1 MILPFIILDL
11 STLFIACYIK
21 HCMSSS
27 IDWNDVIKKE
37 ARGIDDADFGE
48 VQEVTSGFVITQKGL
63 IEVETFGIPKEKA
76 ESYDGSVL
84 RFNVSEDEAY
94 SKYRGGGEGGEEE
107 DTNETLSQEEED
119 STIDELGTPLQSN
132 TQDIETEESTT
143 VPLMEERV
151 DVSKR
156 IEEDTATIIKEPI
169 TETKTIEVPVT
180 HEEISIE
187 RRKPESGQTETDQKP
202 VTSKEEIEIPVKREE
217 IEVTKRP
224 YIKEEV
230 VVKKKPVTETKE
242 ITEEV
247 TTEKVNV
254 SEDDT

>member
-1 MILPFIILDL
+1 
-11 STLFIACYIK
+11 
-21 HCMSSS
+21 MSSTQ

-37 ARGIDDADFGE
+37 ARGINNADFGE
-48 VQEVTSGFVITQKGL
+48 VQELTDEFVITQRGL
-63 IEVETFGIPKEKA
+63 IDVETYGIPKERA

-84 RFNVSEDEAY
+84 RFNVTGDEAF
-94 SKYRGGGEGGEEE
+94 SKYREGAEE
-107 DTNETLSQEEED
+107 DAQEMLSEEAEFSTTDEPETQ
-119 STIDELGTPLQSN
+119 LQSN
-132 TQDIETEESTT
+132 QDNETEESTT

-156 IEEDTATIIKEPI
+156 IEEDTATLTKKPI

-187 RRKPESGQTETDQKP
+187 RRKPSEEQTYTEQEP
-202 VTSKEEIEIPVKREE
+202 VTSQEEIEIPVKKEE
-217 IEVTKRP
+217 IEVNKRP

-247 TTEKVNV
+247 KTEKINV
-254 SEDDT
+254 SDG

>member
-1 MILPFIILDL
+1 
-11 STLFIACYIK
+11 
-21 HCMSSS
+21 MSSTT

-37 ARGIDDADFGE
+37 ARGINDADFGE
-48 VQEVTSGFVITQKGL
+48 VQELTTEFVITQRGL
-63 IEVETFGIPKEKA
+63 INIETFGIPKERA

-84 RFNVSEDEAY
+84 RFNVTEDEAF
-94 SKYRGGGEGGEEE
+94 SKYREGGE
-107 DTNETLSQEEED
+107 DTDETLSQEKV
-119 STIDELGTPLQSN
+119 STIDEMETQLQSN
-132 TQDIETEESTT
+132 QGNETEESTT
-143 VPLMEERV
+143 VPLMEERI

-156 IEEDTATIIKEPI
+156 IKEDTATITKKPI
-169 TETKTIEVPVT
+169 TETKTMEVPVT

-187 RRKPESGQTETDQKP
+187 RRRPSGEQTYSEQKP
-202 VTSKEEIEIPVKREE
+202 VTSQEEIEIPVKREE
-217 IEVTKRP
+217 IEVNKKP

-254 SEDDT
+254 SDG

>member
-1 MILPFIILDL
+1 
-11 STLFIACYIK
+11 
-21 HCMSSS
+21 MSSS

-37 ARGIDDADFGE
+37 ARGINDADFGE
-48 VQEVTSGFVITQKGL
+48 VQEVTSEFVITQKGL
-63 IEVETFGIPKEKA
+63 IDIETFGIPKERA
-76 ESYDGSVL
+76 ESYDGSIL

-94 SKYRGGGEGGEEE
+94 SKYRGREYADEAI
-107 DTNETLSQEEED
+107 SQDEVD
-119 STIDELGTPLQSN
+119 STREDVETPLQS
-132 TQDIETEESTT
+132 TQSKETEESTT

-156 IEEDTATIIKEPI
+156 IEEDTATIIKEPM

-202 VTSKEEIEIPVKREE
+202 VTSREEIEIPVKREE

-224 YIKEEV
+224 YVKEEV

-247 TTEKVNV
+247 TTERVNV
-254 SEDDT
+254 SDDDT

>member
-1 MILPFIILDL
+1 
-11 STLFIACYIK
+11 
-21 HCMSSS
+21 MSSS

-37 ARGIDDADFGE
+37 ARGINDADFGE
-48 VQEVTSGFVITQKGL
+48 VQEVTSEFVITQKGL
-63 IEVETFGIPKEKA
+63 IDIKTFGIPKERA
-76 ESYDGSVL
+76 ESYDGSIL

-94 SKYRGGGEGGEEE
+94 SKYRGGEYADEAISQGEV
-107 DTNETLSQEEED
+107 D
-119 STIDELGTPLQSN
+119 STREDVETPLQS
-132 TQDIETEESTT
+132 TQSKETDESTT
-143 VPLMEERV
+143 VPLMEERI

-156 IEEDTATIIKEPI
+156 TEEDTATIIKEPI

-202 VTSKEEIEIPVKREE
+202 VTSREEIEIPVKREE

-224 YIKEEV
+224 YVKEEV

-247 TTEKVNV
+247 VTEKVNV
-254 SEDDT
+254 SDDDT

>member
-1 MILPFIILDL
+1 
-11 STLFIACYIK
+11 
-21 HCMSSS
+21 MSSTQ

-37 ARGIDDADFGE
+37 ARGINNADFGE
-48 VQEVTSGFVITQKGL
+48 VQELTDEFVITQRGL
-63 IEVETFGIPKEKA
+63 IDVETYGIPKERA

-84 RFNVSEDEAY
+84 RFNVTEDEAF
-94 SKYRGGGEGGEEE
+94 SKYREGAEE
-107 DTNETLSQEEED
+107 DAAETLSEEAEF
-119 STIDELGTPLQSN
+119 STTDEPETQLQSN
-132 TQDIETEESTT
+132 QDNETEESTT

-156 IEEDTATIIKEPI
+156 IEEDTATLTKKPI

-187 RRKPESGQTETDQKP
+187 RRKPSEEQTYTEQKP
-202 VTSKEEIEIPVKREE
+202 VTSQEEIEIPVKKEE
-217 IEVTKRP
+217 IEVNKRP

-247 TTEKVNV
+247 KTEKINV
-254 SEDDT
+254 SDG